1 MKFSMIGLSKSGKT
15 TIFNALTHSYEKDK
29 YRKENIKIVK
39 VPDFRL
45 DFYARVFKSKK
56 IIYPEIEFHDYQGFD
71 LKGEIKNADA
81 YLITLRSFSNPNHP
95 FSGPEDLTAQ
105 LKVIL
110 EEFIITDLSI
120 VEKRLHTL
128 KKIPDRKTVDQN
140 EIRVLEKSQEY
151 LSDGKLL
158 KPLITDKNELFY
170 LQGFKL
176 STLKSY
182 VICINISEEDIGKK
196 DIDKFKRITDYCKA
210 NNFELLFL
218 SGVLEEELAD
228 LDSSEASEYMD
239 ALGIK
244 VPGIRKLIEKS
255 FNALNLITFYTA
267 GEKDAHAWM
276 LIHGKTAHEAA
287 GKIHTDI
294 QKGFIKAEIIHYLDF
309 QKFDTVSAVKKEGL
323 FKLVGK
329 DYVVEDGDYIV
340 VRFN

>member
-1 MKFSMIGLSKSGKT
+1 MKFSMIGLPKSGKT

-45 DFYARVFKSKK
+45 DFYARVFNSKK

-81 YLITLRSFSNPNHP
+81 YLITIRSFSNPNYP
-95 FSGPEDLTAQ
+95 FSGPEDLTTQ

-110 EEFIITDLSI
+110 EEFIINDLSI
-120 VEKRLHTL
+120 VENRLRVL
-128 KKIPDRKTVDQN
+128 QKISDRKIVDQN
-140 EIRVLEKSQEY
+140 EIRVLQKCQEY
-151 LSDGKLL
+151 LSDGELL
-158 KPLITDKNELFY
+158 KSLITDKSELFY
-170 LQGFKL
+170 IQGFKL

-182 VICINISEEDIGKK
+182 VICINISEGDIGKK
-196 DIDKFKRITDYCKA
+196 DLEKFKKITDYCKI
-210 NNFELLFL
+210 NKFELLFL
-218 SGVLEEELAD
+218 SGGIEEELAD
-228 LDSSEASEYMD
+228 LESSEAREYMD

-244 VPGIRKLIEKS
+244 IPGIKKLIEKS

-267 GEKDAHAWM
+267 GEKEAHAWM
-276 LIHGKTAHEAA
+276 LVHGKTSHEAA

-309 QKFDTVSAVKKEGL
+309 QRFDTVSGVKKEGL

-329 DYVVEDGDYIV
+329 DYIVEDGDYIV

>member
-1 MKFSMIGLSKSGKT
+1 MIGLPKSGKT

-45 DFYARVFKSKK
+45 DFYARVFNSKK

-81 YLITLRSFSNPNHP
+81 YLITIRSFSNSNYP
-95 FSGPEDLTAQ
+95 FSGPEDLTTQ

-110 EEFIITDLSI
+110 EDFIINDLSI
-120 VEKRLHTL
+120 VENRLKTL
-128 KKIPDRKTVDQN
+128 QKISDRKIVDQN
-140 EIRVLEKSQEY
+140 EIRVLEKCQEY

-158 KPLITDKNELFY
+158 KPLITDKSEMFY
-170 LQGFKL
+170 IQGFKL

-182 VICINISEEDIGKK
+182 VICINISEGDIGKK
-196 DIDKFKRITDYCKA
+196 DLDKFKRITDFCKV
-210 NNFELLFL
+210 NKFELLFL
-218 SGVLEEELAD
+218 SGGIEEELAD
-228 LDSSEASEYMD
+228 LEASEAREYMD

-244 VPGIRKLIEKS
+244 IPGIKKLIEKS

-267 GEKDAHAWM
+267 GEKEAHAWM
-276 LIHGKTAHEAA
+276 LVHGKTSHEAA

-309 QKFDTVSAVKKEGL
+309 QRFDTISGVKKEGL

-329 DYVVEDGDYIV
+329 DYIVEDGDYIV

>member
-1 MKFSMIGLSKSGKT
+1 MKFSMIGLPKSGKT

-45 DFYARVFKSKK
+45 DFYARVFNSKK

-81 YLITLRSFSNPNHP
+81 YLITIRSFSNSNYP
-95 FSGPEDLTAQ
+95 FSGPEDLTTQ

-110 EEFIITDLSI
+110 EDFIINDLSI
-120 VEKRLHTL
+120 VENRLKTL
-128 KKIPDRKTVDQN
+128 QKISDRKIVDQN
-140 EIRVLEKSQEY
+140 EIRVLEKCQEY

-158 KPLITDKNELFY
+158 KPLITDKSEMFY
-170 LQGFKL
+170 IQGFKL

-182 VICINISEEDIGKK
+182 VICINISEGDIGKK
-196 DIDKFKRITDYCKA
+196 DLDKFKRITDFCKV
-210 NNFELLFL
+210 NKFELLFL
-218 SGVLEEELAD
+218 SGGIEEELAD
-228 LDSSEASEYMD
+228 LEASEAREYMD

-244 VPGIRKLIEKS
+244 IPGIKKLIEKS

-267 GEKDAHAWM
+267 GEKEAHAWM
-276 LIHGKTAHEAA
+276 LVHGKTSHEAA

-309 QKFDTVSAVKKEGL
+309 QRFDTISGVKKEGL

-329 DYVVEDGDYIV
+329 DYIVEDGDYIV